1 VRDARLIA
9 VKRRGDARRRWIGRV
24 ATLELVRYLSSK
36 EVQLKRSCLLA
47 EPPTLWDLY
56 ESPALLEPN
65 PRFAPLR
72 HAFRTGTV
80 SRPSAVTGRKYQD
93 VTNAYIRVVHS
104 VLTGDTD
111 AGEAA
116 AAALERELIR
126 ITGFTR
132 ERPPERSMPVI
143 PR

>member
-1 VRDARLIA
+1 
-9 VKRRGDARRRWIGRV
+9 
-24 ATLELVRYLSSK
+24 
-36 EVQLKRSCLLA
+36 
-47 EPPTLWDLY
+47 
-56 ESPALLEPN
+56 
-65 PRFAPLR
+65 
-72 HAFRTGTV
+72 V